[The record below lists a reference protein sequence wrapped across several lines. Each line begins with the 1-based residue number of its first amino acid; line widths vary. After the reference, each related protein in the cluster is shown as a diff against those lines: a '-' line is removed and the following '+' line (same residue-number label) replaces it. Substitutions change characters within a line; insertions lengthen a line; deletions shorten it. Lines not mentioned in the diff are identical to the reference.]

1 MPIGREELEAY
12 LKLRRLGKPITIRG
26 FQRLMYYSSLGQ
38 AERVL
43 KRLERLGLDEK
54 NPFSKYIAKNVF
66 PPDIYKTFTL
76 V

>member
-1 MPIGREELEAY
+1 MG
-12 LKLRRLGKPITIRG
+12 
-26 FQRLMYYSSLGQ
+26 YSSLGQ

>member
-1 MPIGREELEAY
+1 MG
-12 LKLRRLGKPITIRG
+12 
-26 FQRLMYYSSLGQ
+26 YSSLGQ

-43 KRLERLGLDEK
+43 KKLERLGLDEK
-54 NPFSKYIAKNVF
+54 NPFPSTLQKNVF

>member
-1 MPIGREELEAY
+1 MG
-12 LKLRRLGKPITIRG
+12 
-26 FQRLMYYSSLGQ
+26 YSSLGQ

-43 KRLERLGLDEK
+43 KRLDEK